1 MDEKEQVSDQQVK
14 DGQVSKSVDEFIH
27 SIKGGEVA
35 PTSIIEK
42 FEIISR

>member
-1 MDEKEQVSDQQVK
+1 MDERDQRSDQQVE
-14 DGQVSKSVDEFIH
+14 DDEFIH
-27 SIKGGEVA
+27 SIKGGEVV